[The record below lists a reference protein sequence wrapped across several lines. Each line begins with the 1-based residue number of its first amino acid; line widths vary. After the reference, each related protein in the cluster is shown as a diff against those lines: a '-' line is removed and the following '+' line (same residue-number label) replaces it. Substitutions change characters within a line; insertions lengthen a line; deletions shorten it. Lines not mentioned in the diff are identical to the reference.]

1 MVDVSLNVAPSSYNF
16 LLIPKILL
24 CLQLLI
30 VYLLNFIF
38 NFIEWSLALSKFRIL
53 IVVLANF
60 QYASFTFI
68 FQVSY
73 SWHSSNLFD
82 TVNRDMLFIRW
93 NPLGIKVYA
102 YYLIVVRMW
111 IRVHDIFIISVVSN
125 SHPIH

>member
-1 MVDVSLNVAPSSYNF
+1 MVDISLNFAPSSYNF

-30 VYLLNFIF
+30 VYLLYFIF
-38 NFIEWSLALSKFRIL
+38 NFIEWSLALSKFRIH
-53 IVVLANF
+53 IVVLTNF

-73 SWHSSNLFD
+73 SWHSCNLIETID
-82 TVNRDMLFIRW
+82 RKMHFIRRY
-93 NPLGIKVYA
+93 PLRIKVYA

-111 IRVHDIFIISVVSN
+111 IRVHDIFIMSVVGN
-125 SHPIH
+125 SHSIH